1 MNELAL
7 FAGAGGGI
15 LGGHLLGWRTV
26 CAVEYDCY
34 AASVLVQRQN
44 DGILQ
49 PFPVWDDVR
58 TFDGK
63 PWRGIVQ
70 VVSGGFPCTD
80 ISVAGKGAGIDGEAS
95 GLWSEMARIV
105 DEVRPCFVYVENS
118 PALTVRGLGRVL
130 GDLAALGFD
139 AQWGVLGAVHSGA
152 PHKRERIWIV
162 AHATGLQNNGER
174 GDNQLGRDA
183 VGRNQQTA
191 LGKIGEA
198 DNYCARGCCP
208 QVSDSDKQHVYDS
221 GFRAGKVSQQQEAAV
236 CGVLP
241 DAMRPRCEKQ
251 HTPCL
256 AARQGQHTGLSPEK
270 RRTTWWAIEPDMGR
284 VAHGVASRVDRLK
297 AIGNGQVPAV
307 AADAWKVLAR
317 FRL

>member
-70 VVSGGFPCTD
+70 VVSGGFPCQD
-80 ISVAGKGAGIDGEAS
+80 ISVAGSGAGIDGERS

-130 GDLAALGFD
+130 GDLAEMGFN
-139 AQWGVLGAVHSGA
+139 AQWGVLGAVHAGA

-162 AHATGLQNNGER
+162 AHAAGLQDNGER
-174 GDNQLGRDA
+174 GDNQLRRDT
-183 VGRNQQTA
+183 VGRGQQTA

-198 DNYCARGCCP
+198 DNYCARGCCENVADTNQIGWNRGAGMFWQSRRVESANGCDLSDTDCQRQQEQHAP
-208 QVSDSDKQHVYDS
+208 AFAGESRQFARLSDS
-221 GFRAGKVSQQQEAAV
+221 GRGE
-236 CGVLP
+236 
-241 DAMRPRCEKQ
+241 
-251 HTPCL
+251 
-256 AARQGQHTGLSPEK
+256 
-270 RRTTWWAIEPDMGR
+270 TWWTVEPRVGR
-284 VAHGVASRVDRLK
+284 VVNGVASRVDRLK
-297 AIGNGQVPAV
+297 ALGNGQVPAV
-307 AADAWKVLAR
+307 AAAAWKVLAQKK
-317 FRL
+317 F